1 MGYTVEH
8 WTKGGKYQEVRD
20 YDDAMKAHLE
30 GNGWTK
36 VTTRDDWS
44 PFVEKKR
51 LQKKLLKKQQQSR
64 VMHIEL
70 SQRKLILI

>member
-1 MGYTVEH
+1 MGYVVEH

-36 VTTRDDWS
+36 VTTRDDWT
-44 PFVEKKR
+44 PFVEKKKTT
-51 LQKKLLKKQQQSR
+51 KKGK
-64 VMHIEL
+64 
-70 SQRKLILI
+70 